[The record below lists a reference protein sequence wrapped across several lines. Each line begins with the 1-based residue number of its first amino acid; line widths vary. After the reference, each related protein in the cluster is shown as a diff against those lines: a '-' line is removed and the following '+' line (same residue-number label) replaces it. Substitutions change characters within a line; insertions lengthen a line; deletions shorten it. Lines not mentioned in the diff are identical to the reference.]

1 MIYWCKCGCFLNLI
15 INLKNSKFSLQ
26 NLKLSLA
33 RCHSVTL
40 IHGNKLSIKI
50 CLNVRESD
58 RKCFFTCFR
67 TYKTTF
73 RKNPSQKNVRE
84 KSRECHNYKPQPF
97 PELKRKRKLTNPNKN
112 KSNKRSKITK
122 ISSLFPKRG
131 NRNAKRT
138 EKHKN
143 KMTKGKT

>member
-1 MIYWCKCGCFLNLI
+1 M
-15 INLKNSKFSLQ
+15 Q

-58 RKCFFTCFR
+58 RKCFFLLVQDLQNDFSKESITKKC
-67 TYKTTF
+67 
-73 RKNPSQKNVRE
+73 
-84 KSRECHNYKPQPF
+84 
-97 PELKRKRKLTNPNKN
+97 KRKVQGVPQLQTAALPRAQEKEELTNPNKN
-112 KSNKRSKITK
+112 KSNKRTKITK